1 MQAVMA
7 RIRIT
12 IDTEEVFKRA
22 FLSAANIAGL
32 TPQEFFEKLVTE
44 NCREDVE
51 RARKA
56 VERSDAGES
65 GDQRPKGK
73 PKK

>member
-22 FLSAANIAGL
+22 FLSAANLAGKS
-32 TPQEFFEKLVTE
+32 PQEYFEHLVGE
-44 NCREDVE
+44 HCPEDVE
-51 RARKA
+51 RAQKA
-56 VERSDAGES
+56 IDAE
-65 GDQRPKGK
+65 QKKGK
-73 PKK
+73 K

>member
-32 TPQEFFEKLVTE
+32 SPQEFFEKLVAE
-44 NCREDVE
+44 HCPEDVE

-56 VERSDAGES
+56 IES
-65 GDQRPKGK
+65 ETKGK
-73 PKK
+73 GKK

>member
-1 MQAVMA
+1 MQAIMA

-22 FLSAANIAGL
+22 FLSAANLAGMS
-32 TPQEFFEKLVTE
+32 PQEFFESLVTTM
-44 NCREDVE
+44 CPEDLA

-56 VERSDAGES
+56 IEAES
-65 GDQRPKGK
+65 KK
-73 PKK
+73 PKPPGGK